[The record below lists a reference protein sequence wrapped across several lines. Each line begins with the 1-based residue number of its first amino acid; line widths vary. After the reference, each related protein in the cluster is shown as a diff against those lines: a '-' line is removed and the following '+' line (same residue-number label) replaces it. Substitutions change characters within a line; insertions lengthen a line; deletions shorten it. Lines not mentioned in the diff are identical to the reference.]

1 MKRPTTE
8 ELKRSLEQLVKTHN
22 EAVTTQKNCKEA
34 IIATQAVLKD
44 RELENGNTDNRAPES
59 SKAVSN
65 KNLRAHEK

>member
-1 MKRPTTE
+1 MTRPTTE

-44 RELENGNTDNRAPES
+44 RELENGDTDISAPES
-59 SKAVSN
+59 SKVGENDTGDSN
-65 KNLRAHEK
+65 S

>member
-8 ELKRSLEQLVKTHN
+8 ELKRTLEQLVKTYN

-44 RELENGNTDNRAPES
+44 RELENGDTDISAPES
-59 SKAVSN
+59 SEVGENDTGDSN
-65 KNLRAHEK
+65 S